1 MKDKTVFI
9 LSLGCAKNRV
19 DSERFLKAALLRG
32 YRKADRPEGAG
43 LCVINTCGFL
53 ESAVKENLDAILEA
67 EEMKRRGLIGSLAV
81 VGCLVNRYG
90 EELKELQV
98 DFMGATECY
107 REFGEFLDREVFVP
121 QDTPGRAPIG
131 EGEAVRYLKVA
142 EGCSNRCSYCAIPMI
157 RGPLR
162 SLPVRDLLE
171 EAEELLSQGAK
182 EICLVAQDLT
192 RYGEDIGVGLWDLLD
207 PLERA
212 VAGAAKLRLLY
223 LHPLRVTRELVER
236 VASSPVIHSYLDVPV
251 QHASPRIL
259 SSMGRSMDFE
269 DVVGVF
275 RMAREVDPL
284 FAMRTTLMVGY
295 PGEEAEDFKML
306 LKFLEAARP
315 DRVGAFV
322 FSPEEGT
329 GAFEL
334 PGRVGARTARSRL
347 KALMELAAQVSLSR
361 QRLFEGRELE
371 VLVEGHEDGMGVGRS
386 YREAPEVDGS
396 VLIPDGSG
404 LVAGRTYRVLVDE
417 ALEHDL
423 VGSVVGEVC

>member
-1 MKDKTVFI
+1 MKEKTVFV

-19 DSERFLKAALLRG
+19 DSERFLGVALSRG
-32 YRKADRPEGAG
+32 YRRVQRPEGAG

-53 ESAVKENLDAILEA
+53 ESAVRENLDSILEA
-67 EEMKRRGLIGSLAV
+67 EEMRRRGLIGSLAV

-90 EELKELQV
+90 EDLKELEV
-98 DFMGATECY
+98 DFLGPTECY
-107 REFGEFLDREVFVP
+107 REFGAFLDRGELESRI
-121 QDTPGRAPIG
+121 TPGRAPMG
-131 EGEAVRYLKVA
+131 DGEAVRYLKVA

-162 SLPVRDLLE
+162 SSPVRELVA
-171 EAEELLSQGAK
+171 EAEELLDQGAK

-192 RYGEDIGVGLWDLLD
+192 RYGEDLGVGLMDLLG
-207 PLERA
+207 PLEST
-212 VAGAAKLRLLY
+212 VAGRAKLRLLY
-223 LHPLRVTRELVER
+223 LHPSRVTRELIER

-251 QHASPRIL
+251 QHASPGIL
-259 SSMGRSMDFE
+259 ASMGRPMGFE

-275 RMAREVDPL
+275 KMARQVDPL

-295 PGEEAEDFKML
+295 PGEGAEDFQML
-306 LKFLEAARP
+306 LRFLDEAQP

-329 GAFEL
+329 GAFHL
-334 PGRVGARTARSRL
+334 AGRVGIRTAQARL
-347 KALMELAAQVSLSR
+347 KALMDRAAQVSLAR

-371 VLVEGHEDGMGVGRS
+371 VLLEDIEDGMGVGRS

-404 LVAGRTYRVLVDE
+404 LMVGRTYRVLVDE

-423 VGSVVGEVC
+423 IGSVIEEV